1 MRKLLRPAWADLLLA
16 LVATVLTLANQV
28 EYFGADLT
36 PADLSLAAL
45 TVAPMVIRHIAPVTS
60 LCMILGSTVAYTFF
74 GHGVLGNMGLGV
86 LVGVFTVAN
95 VRSSRTAAVM
105 AVTSALCLLV
115 PEYVGEAT
123 LKWSEAVQTVLVLF
137 VAWILGES
145 SKKWA
150 RRAEEAAER
159 AGRAAADERVRIAR
173 ELHDIVAHHMS
184 VISLQT
190 GVAEYTIASDPA
202 TARTAISTVSESCRQ
217 GLTEMRRLLDVLRV
231 ENETE
236 FPDVQLASPGLDTLP
251 GLVNRTRDAGLAV
264 ELVVRG
270 TPRALPSGQD
280 LCAYRV
286 AQESLT
292 NVLKHAGPAA
302 VEVVLDYR
310 AHELL
315 LTITDDGA
323 PRPSGAKAKSHGI
336 RGMRERAELYG
347 GILDAGHRSPRGFQ
361 VVLRLPIPDE
371 A

>member
-1 MRKLLRPAWADLLLA
+1 MRKLPRPAWADVLLA

-28 EYFGADLT
+28 GYFGAELT
-36 PADLSLAAL
+36 FVDLSLAAL
-45 TVAPMVIRHIAPVTS
+45 TVAPMAVRHVVPVTS
-60 LCMILGSTVAYTFF
+60 LCVILGSTVAYAF
-74 GHGVLGNMGLGV
+74 LGYGAVGNRGLGV
-86 LVGVFTVAN
+86 LIGVFTVAN
-95 VRSSRTAAVM
+95 VRSSRIAAIM
-105 AVTSALCLLV
+105 AAASAFCLLA

-123 LKWSEAVQTVLVLF
+123 LKWPEAVQTVLILF
-137 VAWILGES
+137 IAWMLGES

-150 RRAEEAAER
+150 KRAEEAAER

-184 VISLQT
+184 VISLQA
-190 GVAEYTIASDPA
+190 GVAEYTITSDPT
-202 TARTAISTVSESCRQ
+202 TARTAISAASESCRQ

-231 ENETE
+231 ENENE
-236 FPDVQLASPGLDTLP
+236 FPDEQLASPGLDDLP
-251 GLVNRTRDAGLAV
+251 GLVDRTRDAGLTV
-264 ELVVRG
+264 GLVVRG
-270 TPRALPSGQD
+270 TPRALPAGQD

-310 AHELL
+310 AHELM

-323 PRPSGAKAKSHGI
+323 PRPSSAKAKSHGI
-336 RGMRERAELYG
+336 QGMRERAELYG
-347 GILDAGHRSPRGFQ
+347 GILDAGHHSPRGFQ